1 MEFLQVHFFLYL
13 TAHLLPGTAL
23 AYSSLSPIEIG
34 DPKWIVSIDSGKSGD
49 GNRDFFRRR
58 TMNKKLQVLM
68 LVFVALLGLVP
79 GAAEAQQAGT
89 KPPVPHDHVL
99 SANPF
104 LLLFEWA
111 NAEYEHKISSTGTV
125 GLAGSW
131 ISLDEGNEDYRSLN
145 AFFRYYPQG
154 AALTGFY
161 FGGHG
166 GVHHVSDV
174 DVDVAEDEVTVFGL
188 GLDVG
193 YSWLLGANRN
203 FYIGLG
209 IGATRLFGGD
219 LDDDSGTIPTIRL
232 LNIGWAF

>member
-1 MEFLQVHFFLYL
+1 
-13 TAHLLPGTAL
+13 
-23 AYSSLSPIEIG
+23 
-34 DPKWIVSIDSGKSGD
+34 
-49 GNRDFFRRR
+49 
-58 TMNKKLQVLM
+58 MNKKLQVLA
-68 LVFVALLGLVP
+68 LAAVALLGVIP
-79 GAAEAQQAGT
+79 GAVEAQQAGT

-111 NAEYEHKISSTGTV
+111 NAEYEHKISPTGTV

-131 ISLDEGNEDYRSLN
+131 ISLDEGDEDYRSLN
-145 AFFRYYPQG
+145 AFYRYYPQG

-174 DVDVAEDEVTVFGL
+174 DVDDDDVTVFGL
-188 GLDVG
+188 GIDVG

-219 LDDDSGTIPTIRL
+219 LDDGSATIPTIRL
-232 LNIGWAF
+232 LNLGWAF

>member
-1 MEFLQVHFFLYL
+1 
-13 TAHLLPGTAL
+13 
-23 AYSSLSPIEIG
+23 
-34 DPKWIVSIDSGKSGD
+34 
-49 GNRDFFRRR
+49 
-58 TMNKKLQVLM
+58 MNKKLQVLT
-68 LVFVALLGLVP
+68 LAAVGLLGVIP
-79 GAAEAQQAGT
+79 GAVEAQQTGT
-89 KPPVPHDHVL
+89 RDPVPHDHVL

-131 ISLDEGNEDYRSLN
+131 ISLDEGDEDYRSLN
-145 AFFRYYPQG
+145 AFYRYYPQG

-166 GVHHVSDV
+166 GIHHVSDIV
-174 DVDVAEDEVTVFGL
+174 DEDVTVFGL
-188 GLDVG
+188 GIDVG
-193 YSWLLGANRN
+193 YNWLLGANRN

-219 LDDDSGTIPTIRL
+219 LENESGTIPTIRL